1 MTRAN
6 SSGVRYGPPDTGKG
20 ARGQQQGRQC
30 SEPGCATV
38 LSTYNK
44 ETTCWLHSVPVHRHP
59 LETR

>member
-6 SSGVRYGPPDTGKG
+6 ASGVRYGPPDTGKG
-20 ARGQQQGRQC
+20 ARGQRGRHC
-30 SEPGCATV
+30 SEAGCVTV

>member
-1 MTRAN
+1 MHPASVRITRHRQGAQTRA
-6 SSGVRYGPPDTGKG
+6 PLL
-20 ARGQQQGRQC
+20 
-30 SEPGCATV
+30 EPGCVTV